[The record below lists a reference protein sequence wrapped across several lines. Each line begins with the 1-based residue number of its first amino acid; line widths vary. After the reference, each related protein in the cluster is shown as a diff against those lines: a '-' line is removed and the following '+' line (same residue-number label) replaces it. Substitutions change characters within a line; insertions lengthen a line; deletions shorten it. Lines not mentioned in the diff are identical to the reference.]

1 MFTVISK
8 GNHIYIGLEWSVIM
22 DFLKMHGLGND
33 FVVLAQFTELPQNA
47 EQLAIQICNR
57 KFGVG
62 ADGLV
67 FILPSNSADVRMR
80 IMNADGTEAEQC
92 GNAIRCV
99 AKYVY
104 DYQLVKNNFLTI
116 QTEAGIQRVELHLD
130 EKGERVSSVT
140 VDMGEPILEGKLI
153 PSALDQSLII
163 DQAITVGDK
172 IFKYTAVSMGNPH
185 AIIYVEDTSS
195 FPVEEWGPQIEVD
208 PLFPKKT
215 NVEFVTVL
223 SDGHV
228 KMRVWERGVGETL
241 ACGTGACATA
251 VASVLNEK
259 TKRAVT
265 VSLKGGDLYI
275 EWNEEDNHVYMSG
288 EATEVFHG
296 TIMVE

>member
-195 FPVEEWGPQIEVD
+195 FPVEEWGPQIEVN